1 MSYRAVSSAVVSFV
15 LSLSLLP
22 LVGCDKAAP
31 EAPDGSILAIS
42 ANPTRIALNG
52 QSIITII
59 GRQPDGNPLNPGTEI
74 RLSATLG
81 SITSIVTTD
90 RTGTATATFQ
100 SNGVLGTATIMA
112 ATGSGGSGGTT
123 TTSDTGSSSGV
134 SSASVNV
141 QVGTIAGT
149 IILQPTP
156 TSLPATGGKVRLLA
170 IVRDANGV
178 PLANQGV
185 NFTTDYGTLNSRG
198 GTVTTDASG
207 QARDTL
213 TLSSVDLASNVAS
226 VMVTVQTV
234 GGGAMG
240 GTALLSAMTTIHIQ
254 TNKPT
259 ASFTYQLGS
268 TANSVQF
275 TDTSTSTGTLTFSW
289 NFGDGGSATE
299 SSPMHTYSSPGTYNV
314 VETVTDASSGLS
326 DTATAQVVVPVTAP
340 GTGN

>member
-1 MSYRAVSSAVVSFV
+1 MNYRAVSSAVVSFV
-15 LSLSLLP
+15 FSLSLLP

-74 RLSATLG
+74 RLSASLG

-100 SNGVLGTATIMA
+100 SNGQLGTATITA
-112 ATGSGGSGGTT
+112 ATGSGGGGVT

-141 QVGTIAGT
+141 IVGTVAGT

-185 NFTTDYGTLNSRG
+185 NFTTDFGTLNSRG

-207 QARDTL
+207 QAHDTL
-213 TLSSVDLASNVAS
+213 TLTPTDLANNVAS

-240 GTALLSAMTTIHIQ
+240 GTTLLSAMTTIHIQ

-259 ASFTYQLGS
+259 ASFTYQMGS
-268 TANSVQF
+268 TANSVLF
-275 TDTSTSTGTLTFSW
+275 IDTSTSSGTLTFSW
-289 NFGDGGSATE
+289 NFGDGASSTD
-299 SSPMHTYSSPGTYNV
+299 SSPSHTYSSAGTYNV

-326 DTATAQVVVPVTAP
+326 DTATAQVVVPVTTP
-340 GTGN
+340 GNGS